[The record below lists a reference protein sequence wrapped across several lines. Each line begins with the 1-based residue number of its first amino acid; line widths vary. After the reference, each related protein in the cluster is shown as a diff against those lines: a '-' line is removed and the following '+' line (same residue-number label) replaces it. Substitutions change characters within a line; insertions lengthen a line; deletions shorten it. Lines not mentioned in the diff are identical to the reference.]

1 MKRPLLVFMASI
13 LPVVVHASDVY
24 KVTVTRK
31 GQDLYEVQGG
41 QVYIKTRYCYEY
53 VYGDE
58 SILRIDS
65 PAGYS
70 VGKLIFNSGTS
81 CDVEKVL
88 SG

>member
-1 MKRPLLVFMASI
+1 MKRLLWVLLASVVPLVA
-13 LPVVVHASDVY
+13 HASDVY

-31 GQDLYEVQGG
+31 PQDIYEVQGG

-53 VYGDE
+53 VYTDDA
-58 SILRIDS
+58 ILRIDS

-70 VGKLIFNSGTS
+70 IGKLIFNSGTS